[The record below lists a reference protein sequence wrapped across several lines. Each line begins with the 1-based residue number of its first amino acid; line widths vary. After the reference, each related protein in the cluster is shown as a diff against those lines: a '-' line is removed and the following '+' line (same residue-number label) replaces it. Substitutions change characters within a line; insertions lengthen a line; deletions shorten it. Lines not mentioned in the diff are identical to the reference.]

1 MKGEYQRALEFQA
14 FMRRYFPT
22 FITAYFLSLYALAG
36 TFSLFWKTYCR
47 TCSMATT
54 YPLSLG
60 LLIMFLFVAH
70 AAVVRGRDWGVW
82 MVAALC
88 IGSVVFLLPTYGFRP
103 HMGIFL
109 SIIVVAL
116 LALLV
121 LNSKRYRAMRVLLA
135 EYRHKRQAERASKAQ
150 RPKVRRSR

>member
-1 MKGEYQRALEFQA
+1 MSRHPDLQKFLD
-14 FMRRYFPT
+14 RYFMV
-22 FITAYFLSLYALAG
+22 FLAGYFLSLYAMAG
-36 TFSLFWKTYCR
+36 TFSLVWSTYCR
-47 TCSMATT
+47 DCSREIN

-60 LLIMFLFVAH
+60 VLVVALVTAH

-82 MVAALC
+82 VVAALC

-121 LNSKRYRAMRVLLA
+121 LNSKRYRAMRVLLVG
-135 EYRHKRQAERASKAQ
+135 YRHKRQAERASKAQ